1 MPVKAVGC
9 LLILAAG
16 ACLSAI
22 LRREATARLS
32 QLEGFIALLRYIRAC
47 ISSYN
52 TPMDR
57 ILALCDEDILAKC
70 GVCGVCGDMDSLMK
84 SLDPKPEGEIASLL
98 ASFAS
103 ETGRGFREE
112 QLRSIDYHISRLE
125 ALRAGTTDAAEKKKR
140 LATALCLS
148 GAAAI
153 AILLI

>member
-1 MPVKAVGC
+1 MPVKIVGC

-16 ACLSAI
+16 ACAAVI
-22 LRREATARLS
+22 LRREATARLC

-57 ILALCDEDILAKC
+57 ILASCDADILAKC
-70 GVCGVCGDMDSLMK
+70 GARGSHSDIDSLMK
-84 SLDPKPEGEIASLL
+84 SLSPKPEGEIASVL

-103 ETGRGFREE
+103 EIGRGFREE
-112 QLRSIDYHISRLE
+112 QLRGLDYHISRLE
-125 ALRAGTTDAAEKKKR
+125 SLRAGTVEATEKKKR
-140 LATALCLS
+140 LVTALCLS
-148 GAAAI
+148 GAAAT